1 MWARRAGLRVLLGL
15 VWLPAAQVASAN
27 PIEELFA
34 AIRKDDQ
41 SAAERLLL
49 RGVSANTV
57 HPVHGPAIVYA
68 AQDDSPSVVQALLL
82 SPALDLEA
90 RNGAG
95 ETALMLAAARGNLPL
110 VKLLVARKAQVNQPG
125 WTALHYAAGNGRL
138 QVVEYLLEQSGYIDA
153 ASPNGTTPL
162 MLAARQEQATVA
174 RFLVEQGADPT
185 LRNQTGLAAA
195 DYSQRNGDTR
205 LAEWLRAAAVAFARK
220 PARR

>member
-1 MWARRAGLRVLLGL
+1 MQARRTAFRTLLAV
-15 VWLPAAQVASAN
+15 VWLLAAQVASAN
-27 PIEELFA
+27 PVEELFV
-34 AIRKDDQ
+34 AIRKDDR

-68 AQDDSPSVVQALLL
+68 AQDDSPAVVEALLL

-90 RNGAG
+90 RNGVG
-95 ETALMLAAARGNLPL
+95 ETALMLASARGNLTL
-110 VKLLVARKAQVNQPG
+110 VKLLIARRAQVNQPG

-138 QVVEYLLEQSGYIDA
+138 QVVEYLLEHSAYIDA

-174 RFLVEQGADPT
+174 RFLMEQGADPT
-185 LRNQTGLAAA
+185 LRNQSGLDAA
-195 DYSQRNGDTR
+195 DYFQRNGDTR
-205 LAEWLRAAAVAFARK
+205 QAEWLRAAAVAFSREQT
-220 PARR
+220 RR